1 MYPFARCSGHVT
13 TIYGTLV
20 KFVVVQLLEKGYV
33 SRGFLGIS
41 PVNLSPGLANRLGVP
56 VTSGVAVA
64 GTVPGSAA
72 AKEETR

>member
-1 MYPFARCSGHVT
+1 M
-13 TIYGTLV
+13 
-20 KFVVVQLLEKGYV
+20 VQLLEKGYV